1 MRYIVTAEEMRA
13 LDATTINE
21 IGLPGAV
28 LMENAG
34 RAVAEVIVD
43 DLLLAEVGD
52 DPAAVAVVC
61 GAGNNGGD
69 GYVIARCLREAD
81 IDATVYLATSI
92 ERISGDA
99 GLHLAA
105 YQRCGG
111 ALVSI
116 ADDDELEASR
126 ADIEAADVV
135 VDCVFG
141 TGLAR
146 AVEGHYRAVID
157 LMNRA
162 SGRRVAVDIPS
173 GLSADT
179 GATLGVSLCA
189 DTTVTMAF
197 LKVGLAVAPGFASCG
212 VVHIAEIGIPGRLAS
227 ERAIGLAML
236 EERDLRGMLP
246 PVGELDH
253 KNRRGH
259 VLLVAGSPGK
269 RGAARLAGWAALRS
283 GAGLVTLAAAGA
295 EIVAPDP
302 LMTAELDADGDAAR
316 ERLEALAAGKRCV
329 AIGPGMATTAGGR
342 ALVMN
347 ALAQLEMAL
356 VIDAD
361 GLNHIGTDLDRVAES
376 AAPVILTPHP
386 GEAARLLA
394 TSVAEIES
402 DRVAA
407 VRELARRSRAVV
419 VLKGARTLVCDGA
432 AAADITTVNP
442 TGNSGL
448 ATAGTGD
455 VLTGIIAALAGQGLA
470 AAEAARLGV
479 FLHGRAADFARDE
492 LGERGVT
499 ATDVADKIPHAM
511 ATLHQAARRM
521 P

>member
-13 LDATTINE
+13 LDATTIND

-43 DLLLAEVGD
+43 DLAVLEAGD
-52 DPAAVAVVC
+52 SGVDVAVVC

-81 IDATVYLATSI
+81 IDATVYLATGI
-92 ERISGDA
+92 DRIGGDA

-105 YQRCGG
+105 YQHCGG

-116 ADDDELEASR
+116 ASEDELDANR
-126 ADIEAADVV
+126 ADIEAAEVV

-141 TGLAR
+141 TGLGR
-146 AVEGHYRAVID
+146 DVEGHYRSVIEV
-157 LMNRA
+157 MNQGR
-162 SGRRVAVDIPS
+162 GRRVAVDIPS

-179 GATLGVSLCA
+179 GATLGISVQA

-212 VVHIAEIGIPGRLAS
+212 VVNIAEIGIPRHLAG
-227 ERAIGLAML
+227 EAGIKLAML
-236 EERDLRGMLP
+236 EDGDLLGLLP
-246 PVGELDH
+246 ALAALDH

-259 VLLVAGSPGK
+259 TLVVAGSPGK

-283 GAGLVTLAAAGA
+283 GAGLVTIAAAGE
-295 EIVAPDP
+295 EIFAADP
-302 LMTAELDADGDAAR
+302 LMTAELDADSSVAR
-316 ERLEALAAGKRCV
+316 ERLEELAAGKRCV
-329 AIGPGMATTAGGR
+329 AIGPGMASGSGGR
-342 ALVMN
+342 DLVLH
-347 ALAQLEMAL
+347 ALAELETTL

-361 GLNHIGTDLDRVAES
+361 GLNHIGTDLELVGES

-394 TSVAEIES
+394 TTAAAIES

-419 VLKGARTLVCDGA
+419 VLKGARTLVCDGSDDDA
-432 AAADITTVNP
+432 ITTVNP
-442 TGNSGL
+442 TGNPGL
-448 ATAGTGD
+448 ASAGTGD
-455 VLTGIIAALAGQGLA
+455 VLTGMIAALAGQGLVA
-470 AAEAARLGV
+470 VDAARLGV
-479 FLHGRAADFARDE
+479 YLHGRAADFARDE

-499 ATDVADKIPHAM
+499 AADVADKIPHAM
-511 ATLHQAARRM
+511 TTLG
-521 P
+521 